1 MAMAG
6 LDIAG
11 VVGTWVAAGLA
22 VIALFGIVGPILI
35 LRASRTERHKA
46 IVGIGSRNHGY
57 VSKGIPV
64 WPGVRLA
71 QRVRAPRIDMARKF
85 KDKEWIEFD
94 SRRMKLDDSKV
105 SESPASWVSFGA
117 FLEGYAVEF
126 EADSDIAVSS
136 SSAFLPVS
144 KAFLMTFALVGRF
157 SDEPDRRRKIKGD
170 GARTWDR
177 RNARK
182 YPQYDFEVGVR
193 HGHRLFTEIHGLT
206 GTLSFKMPDEDS
218 HEPVAG
224 DIVKSSWSV
233 VFDGESI
240 LEPLQIPSNPISL
253 EDMTMLCLGFLPF
266 CGDNYINF
274 LDPLED
280 DYSKGEDRDI
290 DDTNQVGKGY
300 TRYTRLISNTRVRDV
315 DGNYDDLHGYVRP
328 MYRERTPRRF
338 KSIIDPNDPPIT
350 VIAYQLWD
358 IILVEAKIL
367 AHLPRQE
374 NAKYFALLEM
384 GLDGKTQSELRKLSD
399 HTFVPAAAPWVR
411 LDVPSYAQSDSSTEY
426 YIRRVDAQRI
436 ALSLLNIPW
445 HPEGYL
451 LPGVAKKHS
460 RAKVMQRLGS
470 ISGRTRPFLIR
481 LRQGISAL
489 NLSSKDEQSFLK
501 SSELVVKRAAS
512 SPTRRSLLEPLF
524 LFDEIVK
531 DLQHERV
538 EVQQM
543 VGILM
548 LTNEEFAD
556 LVYQSA
562 RHMTVSSKVPI
573 EFDFRAGTLTI
584 PSTFGTVQTFELDV
598 ENLQRQQQL
607 QLGAQGKI
615 SVEHSDIL
623 KAALRAYLRSLMLA
637 SCYDAEPLT
646 DCFDSITGDILY
658 MA

>member
-1 MAMAG
+1 
-6 LDIAG
+6 
-11 VVGTWVAAGLA
+11 
-22 VIALFGIVGPILI
+22 
-35 LRASRTERHKA
+35 
-46 IVGIGSRNHGY
+46 
-57 VSKGIPV
+57 
-64 WPGVRLA
+64 
-71 QRVRAPRIDMARKF
+71 MARKF

-105 SESPASWVSFGA
+105 SESPASWVSFEA

-126 EADSDIAVSS
+126 EANSDIAVSS

-240 LEPLQIPSNPISL
+240 LEPLQIPSNPI
-253 EDMTMLCLGFLPF
+253 
-266 CGDNYINF
+266 N
-274 LDPLED
+274 
-280 DYSKGEDRDI
+280 
-290 DDTNQVGKGY
+290 
-300 TRYTRLISNTRVRDV
+300 
-315 DGNYDDLHGYVRP
+315 
-328 MYRERTPRRF
+328 
-338 KSIIDPNDPPIT
+338 
-350 VIAYQLWD
+350 
-358 IILVEAKIL
+358 
-367 AHLPRQE
+367 
-374 NAKYFALLEM
+374 
-384 GLDGKTQSELRKLSD
+384 
-399 HTFVPAAAPWVR
+399 
-411 LDVPSYAQSDSSTEY
+411 
-426 YIRRVDAQRI
+426 
-436 ALSLLNIPW
+436 
-445 HPEGYL
+445 
-451 LPGVAKKHS
+451 
-460 RAKVMQRLGS
+460 
-470 ISGRTRPFLIR
+470 
-481 LRQGISAL
+481 
-489 NLSSKDEQSFLK
+489 
-501 SSELVVKRAAS
+501 
-512 SPTRRSLLEPLF
+512 
-524 LFDEIVK
+524 
-531 DLQHERV
+531 LQHERV

>member
-1 MAMAG
+1 MTVAS

-11 VVGTWVAAGLA
+11 VVGTWVAASLA
-22 VIALFGIVGPILI
+22 VIALFGVVGPILV

-57 VSKGIPV
+57 VSMGIPV

-94 SRRMKLDDSKV
+94 SKRMKLDNGKGSD
-105 SESPASWVSFGA
+105 SPASWVSFGA

-126 EADSDIAVSS
+126 EANSDIAVSN

-177 RNARK
+177 RNSRK
-182 YPQYDFEVGVR
+182 YSQYDFELGIHHNR
-193 HGHRLFTEIHGLT
+193 SFTAIHGLT
-206 GTLSFKMPDEDS
+206 GSLSFRMPDQDS
-218 HEPVAG
+218 HGPVTG
-224 DIVKSSWSV
+224 DIVKASWSV
-233 VFDGESI
+233 VFDGEST
-240 LEPLQIPSNPISL
+240 LEPLEIPLNPISL
-253 EDMTMLCLGFLPF
+253 EDIAMLCLGFLPF
-266 CGDNYINF
+266 RGVNYINF
-274 LDPLED
+274 LDPLEED
-280 DYSKGEDRDI
+280 DNKSEDSDN
-290 DDTNQVGKGY
+290 DETNQVGKGY
-300 TRYTRLISNTRVRDV
+300 TRRISRKKEDTKD
-315 DGNYDDLHGYVRP
+315 YDDFPGHARP
-328 MYRERTPRRF
+328 MNRAKTPVRF
-338 KSIIDPNDPPIT
+338 KSLDPNEPPIT

-367 AHLPRQE
+367 AHFPLQA
-374 NAKYFALLEM
+374 NAKYFALFELK
-384 GLDGKTQSELRKLSD
+384 LDGRTQSELRRLSD
-399 HTFVPAAAPWVR
+399 NTFVPAAAPWVR
-411 LDVPSYAQSDSSTEY
+411 LNVPSYAKTKSRTEC

-451 LPGVAKKHS
+451 IPGVANKYS
-460 RAKVMQRLGS
+460 RAKVMHLLCA
-470 ISGRTRPFLIR
+470 ISERTRPFLIR
-481 LRQGISAL
+481 LREGISAL
-489 NLSSKDEQSFLK
+489 DLSSKDEQTFLK

-524 LFDEIVK
+524 LFDQVVK

-543 VGILM
+543 VGVLM
-548 LTNEEFAD
+548 LTNEEFTD

-562 RHMTVSSKVPI
+562 RHMTASSKVPI
-573 EFDFRAGTLTI
+573 EFDLRAGTLTI
-584 PSTFGTVQTFELDV
+584 PSTFGTVQTFELDMD
-598 ENLQRQQQL
+598 NLQKQQL
-607 QLGAQGKI
+607 QLGAQGRF
-615 SVEHSDIL
+615 SVRHSDIL

-646 DCFDSITGDILY
+646 ECFDRITGDVLY